1 MTFQIS
7 RGNHRADAGVK
18 HRTLKLLFSIYIS
31 LRLPWWLSGKEY
43 ACNAGDPD
51 SIPGSGRE
59 NGDPLQYSCLEN
71 SMHRGAWHST
81 VHRAA
86 ESHMTEAIKQQ
97 QAAAYISFTI
107 WLTIEF
113 FQKLFFKETACVL
126 IQEERWGQMGN
137 GE

>member
-71 SMHRGAWHST
+71 PMDRGAWQTT
-81 VHRAA
+81 VHMVTKSQTRQKNLTHTHCKLGYSFR
-86 ESHMTEAIKQQ
+86 EYNRN
-97 QAAAYISFTI
+97 QADPHPSVCF
-107 WLTIEF
+107 
-113 FQKLFFKETACVL
+113 VD
-126 IQEERWGQMGN
+126 
-137 GE
+137 